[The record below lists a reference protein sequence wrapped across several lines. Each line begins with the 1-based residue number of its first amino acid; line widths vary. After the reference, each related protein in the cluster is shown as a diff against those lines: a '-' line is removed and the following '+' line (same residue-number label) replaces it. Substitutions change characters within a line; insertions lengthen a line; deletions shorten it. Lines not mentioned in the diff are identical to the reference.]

1 MYYNVDVYLRSW
13 NKEELNNL
21 YWYYTRCA
29 TSNDPIGKM
38 MELYGGIASAG
49 KTRES
54 VQYNEPKSILTNP
67 LEINHL
73 YFPIIS
79 FIKILNQLLHQRII
93 GYNQF
98 LKFLALEKMETGDST
113 GVDTCDI
120 RSTNTSSSHA
130 TAGSS
135 CHSVPTSVLM
145 DHLRDANQSS
155 FSFRTPDCFPLSS
168 ANSVDAESEFVK
180 LTDGLKEKDEEPE
193 VQDPEVDIVSASLSA
208 NTISHSDTEYDD
220 DLPPINLPDS
230 VPMDI
235 SDLDIALGELINQ
248 ILGEGQD
255 LLWLQKQVLQAC
267 HVKFNF
273 ETKKYHI
280 KAKGNLRETFA
291 PTDAEESTEES
302 HVEIVGPI
310 PYHYTRK
317 PS

>member
-1 MYYNVDVYLRSW
+1 M
-13 NKEELNNL
+13 
-21 YWYYTRCA
+21 
-29 TSNDPIGKM
+29 
-38 MELYGGIASAG
+38 
-49 KTRES
+49 
-54 VQYNEPKSILTNP
+54 LTHQ

-73 YFPIIS
+73 YFHLS
-79 FIKILNQLLHQRII
+79 YFIKILNQLLHQRII

-113 GVDTCDI
+113 GVATCDI
-120 RSTNTSSSHA
+120 MSTITSSSHA

-145 DHLRDANQSS
+145 DHLRDAN
-155 FSFRTPDCFPLSS
+155 FSFRTPDSFPFSS
-168 ANSVDAESEFVK
+168 ANSVDAENETLK
-180 LTDGLKEKDEEPE
+180 QTEGIKEKEEEPPFKE
-193 VQDPEVDIVSASLSA
+193 AQDPEVEVVSASLSV

-220 DLPPINLPDS
+220 DDIPPISQPDS

-280 KAKGNLRETFA
+280 KAKRSLWETFGTA
-291 PTDAEESTEES
+291 DTDETTEES

-317 PS
+317 PVHLIKWLNKSVV